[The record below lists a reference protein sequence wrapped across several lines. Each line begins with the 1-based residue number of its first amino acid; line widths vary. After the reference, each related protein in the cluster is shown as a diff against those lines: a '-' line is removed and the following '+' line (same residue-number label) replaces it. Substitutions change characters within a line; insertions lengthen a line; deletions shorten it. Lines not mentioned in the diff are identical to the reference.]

1 MRLNELSPPAGSRK
15 KRKRV
20 GRGPGSGHGK
30 TACKGNKGQNARS
43 GGGVKPGFEGGQM
56 PLQRRL
62 PKRGFKNPFRVIYQ
76 VINVGDLDRFSAG
89 TVIEKSDLEKVGLVR
104 NAMGPVKLLGEGD
117 VAQSFTVRVNR
128 VSHSARSKV
137 QAAGGTVEIV

>member
-1 MRLNELSPPAGSRK
+1 MRLNELSPAAGSTK

-62 PKRGFKNPFRVIYQ
+62 PKRGFKNPFRIEYEV
-76 VINVGDLDRFSAG
+76 VNVKDLAGLEAG
-89 TVIEKSDLEKVGLVR
+89 TLVDPEYLWQIGLVKDGH
-104 NAMGPVKLLGEGD
+104 GPIKLLGEGD
-117 VAQSFTVRVNR
+117 LSRALTVRVNR
-128 VSHSARSKV
+128 VSQAAREKV
-137 QAAGGTVEIV
+137 ISAGGTVELI

>member
-1 MRLNELSPPAGSRK
+1 MRLNELSPAAGSTK

-62 PKRGFKNPFRVIYQ
+62 PKRGFKNPFRIEYEV
-76 VINVGDLDRFSAG
+76 VNVKDLAGLEAG
-89 TVIEKSDLEKVGLVR
+89 TLVDPQYLWQMGLVKDGR
-104 NAMGPVKLLGEGD
+104 GPIKLLGEGD
-117 VAQSFTVRVNR
+117 ISKALTIRVNR
-128 VSHSARSKV
+128 ASQSAREKV
-137 QAAGGTVEIV
+137 LSAGGTLELI